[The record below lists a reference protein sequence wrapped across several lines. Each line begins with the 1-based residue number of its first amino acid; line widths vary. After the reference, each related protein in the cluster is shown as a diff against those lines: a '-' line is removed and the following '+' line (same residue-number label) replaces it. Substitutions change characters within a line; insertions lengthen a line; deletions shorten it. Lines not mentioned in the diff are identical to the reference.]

1 MIYDNLLLYF
11 IFLFVSGGRGV
22 RIKDIINHARN
33 RACKSRHVTC
43 ENLRENS
50 SVRSTVMVTLVML
63 RKG

>member
-1 MIYDNLLLYF
+1 M
-11 IFLFVSGGRGV
+11 

-33 RACKSRHVTC
+33 RACKSRHLTC